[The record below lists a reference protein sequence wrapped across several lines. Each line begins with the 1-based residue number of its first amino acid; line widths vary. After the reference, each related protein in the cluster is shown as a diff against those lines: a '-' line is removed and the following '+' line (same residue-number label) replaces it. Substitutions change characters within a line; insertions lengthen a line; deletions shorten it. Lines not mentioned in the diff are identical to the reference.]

1 MIILV
6 FGGEAVLYS
15 LRERRHMWSSR
26 PGTWVIVATAADIVI
41 ISTLAVRGIAMQS
54 LPIGIVG
61 GTLAAAVLFAFLLDL
76 IKVPVFRR
84 TQIAD
89 PVHEI
94 DDQPSHQASAPAA
107 QGSEQPKRD
116 MGENKANPG
125 PISKARVRSEP
136 EAKIEPKAEAKP
148 QPEANAQPEL
158 KDGPKSETGAKT
170 PSDPTPQLVERVHKL
185 YEELGREDVRTVQ
198 EWEKAEPKTPKD
210 EPHQ

>member
-1 MIILV
+1 MLMVIIMLTGDFLGMSVTTDNVRQSARPNQWRIGKLTLAGAVMGACFLGFCTGALLLGKFRLGLDLAALQTFTMVILV

-26 PGTWVIVATAADIVI
+26 PGTWVIVATGADIVI

-61 GTLAAAVLFAFLLDL
+61 GTLAAAVFFAFLLDL

-94 DDQPSHQASAPAA
+94 DD
-107 QGSEQPKRD
+107 
-116 MGENKANPG
+116 
-125 PISKARVRSEP
+125 
-136 EAKIEPKAEAKP
+136 
-148 QPEANAQPEL
+148 
-158 KDGPKSETGAKT
+158 
-170 PSDPTPQLVERVHKL
+170 
-185 YEELGREDVRTVQ
+185 
-198 EWEKAEPKTPKD
+198 
-210 EPHQ
+210 